1 MIYDIAFSLN
11 RSIKVKAN
19 SYEEADRKIKE
30 QLRMEGINLD
40 TYTYEEFDCNE
51 EEENNGI

>member
-11 RSIKVKAN
+11 RSLKI
-19 SYEEADRKIKE
+19 EADSYKEADQKIKE

-40 TYTYEEFDCNE
+40 TYVYEEFDCNVE
-51 EEENNGI
+51 EEE